1 MLKNNKDWKQQAIAL
16 ADTGTMSW
24 REIARTLG
32 KSKSTVSD
40 YLRVHKEKE
49 LQKFYEEQKPFNEAL
64 INSRENFFEVVQYK
78 DLKSRLTNTKSEK
91 KQVPLIS

>member
-24 REIARTLG
+24 REIARVLG

-40 YLRVHKEKE
+40 WLRVHKEKE
-49 LQKFYEEQKPFNEAL
+49 LQKILYEEQNLLMK
-64 INSRENFFEVVQYK
+64 I
-78 DLKSRLTNTKSEK
+78 
-91 KQVPLIS
+91 